1 MKTYKEL
8 NESLAAQGAKNVAKK
23 ALRTAG
29 KVGLAGA
36 LAGGAALTI
45 SPELRSDVDAVTDKV
60 PGAREVKNV
69 GKRGKREFDNMY
81 SLLKS
86 TSVSS

>member
-8 NESLAAQGAKNVAKK
+8 NESLALQGVKHSAKK
-23 ALRTAG
+23 ALKTAA

-36 LAGGAALTI
+36 LVGGTALAV
-45 SPELRSDVDAVTDKV
+45 SPELRGEADRASDNV
-60 PGAREVKNV
+60 PGVKQAKNV
-69 GKRGKREFDNMY
+69 SKRGKREFDNMY

-86 TSVSS
+86 TSPIS